1 MVKLPETVTVMA
13 FDADQMWPPE
23 LVFETVSVPD
33 TVKLSVNEVVCE
45 VLSKTDVSVRL
56 LKVAPF
62 VVTVGERDEW
72 LRVTVPA
79 RAVNIPELVNVL
91 LTVKS

>member
-1 MVKLPETVTVMA
+1 MVKFPETVTVMG
-13 FDADQMWPPE
+13 FDAEQMWVPE

-56 LKVAPF
+56 
-62 VVTVGERDEW
+62 
-72 LRVTVPA
+72 
-79 RAVNIPELVNVL
+79 
-91 LTVKS
+91 